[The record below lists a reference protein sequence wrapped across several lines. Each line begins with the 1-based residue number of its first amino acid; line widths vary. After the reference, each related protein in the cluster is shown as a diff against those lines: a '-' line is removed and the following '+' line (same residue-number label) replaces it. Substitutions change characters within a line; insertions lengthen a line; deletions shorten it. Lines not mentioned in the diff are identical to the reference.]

1 MDICFLPP
9 GFSIKDNGSTDIFS
23 HISWYMYLR
32 IFLRYMLEVELL
44 GYKLYSYLPFPWH
57 VSGHGVFQVLVRGVS
72 HPRPLQVR
80 LLHALSITWHFQIFK
95 FGSYLRYCFQTFFV
109 LLSPLILMFSY
120 WHYLKTY
127 FLALKKLLFSIACF
141 WKMFSPRPSN
151 FSLLS
156 DTAITE
162 IIPCIWFLISTI
174 VFSYVVFSLGSFL
187 TTLCSCFTMLLA
199 SLLSFTNLSCPS
211 ARPESV
217 FSEHPAT
224 DGVSRS
230 PWRLPGKWSC
240 WSGHLA
246 CRLSSFGEELGLL
259 HMMSYHWTRGEGR
272 GWAPKWREWS
282 PTEL

>member
-80 LLHALSITWHFQIFK
+80 FLHALSITWHFQIFK

-127 FLALKKLLFSIACF
+127 FLALKKLRFSIACF

-156 DTAITE
+156 DMAIAE
-162 IIPCIWFLISTI
+162 IIPCIWFLISTV

-187 TTLCSCFTMLLA
+187 TMLCSCFTMLLA
-199 SLLSFTNLSCPS
+199 SLLSFTISIMPICLSWVGLLWAS
-211 ARPESV
+211 
-217 FSEHPAT
+217 
-224 DGVSRS
+224 GYG
-230 PWRLPGKWSC
+230 WRELLT
-240 WSGHLA
+240 LA
-246 CRLSSFGEELGLL
+246 SSWQVVVLVRTLGLQAL
-259 HMMSYHWTRGEGR
+259 IFWGR
-272 GWAPKWREWS
+272 AGAASHDVLP
-282 PTEL
+282 LN